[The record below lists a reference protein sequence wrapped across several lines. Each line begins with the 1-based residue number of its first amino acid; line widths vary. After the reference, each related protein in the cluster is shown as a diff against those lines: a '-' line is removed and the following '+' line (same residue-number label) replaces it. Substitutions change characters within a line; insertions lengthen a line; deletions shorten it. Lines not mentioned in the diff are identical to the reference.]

1 MKYIILKI
9 SLIICAISI
18 LVGISIVLICSQNW
32 QEGEIPFN
40 WLEAGLK
47 SCNIEYDEII
57 PKGNKYED
65 SQAITYFYEVLE
77 YDDVDTDSVGDIDIW
92 YSNETKYTVYITFE
106 LSQNYWNKLYRFG
119 ANNMQ
124 SCKYSKCL
132 DFDIMI
138 IKR

>member
-1 MKYIILKI
+1 MKYWKVLVVILIFTLI
-9 SLIICAISI
+9 SLITITVI
-18 LVGISIVLICSQNW
+18 GITCW

-77 YDDVDTDSVGDIDIW
+77 YDDIDTDNVGDIDIW
-92 YSNETKYTVYITFE
+92 YSNESRYDVCITFE
-106 LSQNYWNKLYRFG
+106 ISQNYWNKLYRFG
-119 ANNMQ
+119 ATNMQ

-132 DFDIMI
+132 DFDIRRI
-138 IKR
+138 I